1 MYMMMRQNQPEKDSQ
16 NWNDRVVLTTTKKSN
31 EEKNSKEQVKKKKNP
46 GKEHLLTLLRLQVS
60 DTALSFHI

>member
-31 EEKNSKEQVKKKKNP
+31 EEKNSKEQVKKKKKPRKRTFINF
-46 GKEHLLTLLRLQVS
+46 T
-60 DTALSFHI
+60 TAAGF